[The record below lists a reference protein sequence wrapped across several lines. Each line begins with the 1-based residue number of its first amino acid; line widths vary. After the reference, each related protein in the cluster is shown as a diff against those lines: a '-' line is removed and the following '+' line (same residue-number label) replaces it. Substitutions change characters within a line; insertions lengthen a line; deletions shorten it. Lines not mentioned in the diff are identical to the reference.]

1 MSASRRSST
10 GNPNPQIHQKSSEF
24 YRENE
29 TEAGEQENEA
39 ISNITS
45 HETKVWGQSSE
56 SGAALTMANEVEGR
70 KKKRSNETP
79 PKILC
84 VGIAY

>member
-1 MSASRRSST
+1 ME
-10 GNPNPQIHQKSSEF
+10 NPRPRIHQKSSEF
-24 YRENE
+24 HQENE

-45 HETKVWGQSSE
+45 QETKLWGKGSE
-56 SGAALTMANEVEGR
+56 SGAALTMANEVKGR
-70 KKKRSNETP
+70 KKKRANGTP

-84 VGIAY
+84 VGMAY